1 MDKVKI
7 PDNLIGKFSVESC
20 SYYPAGDTGSVMA
33 QCGTVEIDSRGWA
46 TLEGFVLPQDS
57 SPSISPFFIG
67 EALSKHRNVINNC
80 WGGSWKVESIHPG
93 WPETPS
99 IYLERHPETIS
110 LHGLKKIPQD

>member
-1 MDKVKI
+1 MNKVEI
-7 PDNLIGKFSVESC
+7 PEDIIGKFSVKSC

-33 QCGTVEIDSRGWA
+33 QCGTVEITADGWA
-46 TLEGFVLPQDS
+46 TLAGFVLPLD
-57 SPSISPFFIG
+57 PPASISPFFIG

-99 IYLERHPETIS
+99 IYLERHPESIS
-110 LHGLKKIPQD
+110 LHGLEKILPD